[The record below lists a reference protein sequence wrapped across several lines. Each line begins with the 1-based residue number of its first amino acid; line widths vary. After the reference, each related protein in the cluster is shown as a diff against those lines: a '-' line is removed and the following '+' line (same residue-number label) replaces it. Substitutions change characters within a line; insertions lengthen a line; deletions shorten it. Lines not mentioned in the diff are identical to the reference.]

1 MGNFQFTCT
10 ICTNSIALLGLKLV
24 IFTLN
29 FSLNTQT
36 SDFQY
41 VALEQALKE
50 IALTFLLRQFCAGM

>member
-10 ICTNSIALLGLKLV
+10 ICTNSIALLGLKSV

-29 FSLNTQT
+29 FILNTQT